1 MNTNQDWQA
10 LSDTWRSQATP
21 SIDMDAL
28 RREVGRQGRY
38 LRRMLALE
46 VGTTVLLL
54 AFFAWVLLRPDNTLF
69 DQLLFGS
76 GSVVMILY
84 QGYVLWIR
92 RLELSDTGLDAQAL
106 LDLEI
111 RRANT
116 THRYWRVG
124 MWLGL
129 ALWLVLYAAL
139 LVRLHQGWD
148 KGQVAGLAGGLAANV
163 LVFPLAG
170 LYGYRR
176 CRQASERRV
185 RYQKLLEQ
193 LRAP

>member
-1 MNTNQDWQA
+1 MTINHDWQA
-10 LSDTWRSQATP
+10 LSDTWRNQTTP
-21 SIDMDAL
+21 SIDLDAL
-28 RREVGRQGRY
+28 RREVGKQGRY

-46 VGTTVLLL
+46 VGTTVLMV
-54 AFFAWVLLRPDNTLF
+54 AFFAWALMRPENTLF
-69 DQLLFGS
+69 ERLLFGV
-76 GSVVMILY
+76 GSAVMILY

-92 RLELSDTGLDAQAL
+92 RRELSDTGLDAQAL

-129 ALWLVLYAAL
+129 ALWLVIYAAL
-139 LVRLHQGWD
+139 MVGLQQGWD
-148 KGQVAGLAGGLAANV
+148 KSQVAGLAGGLAANV

-170 LYGYRR
+170 IFGHWR
-176 CRQASERRV
+176 CRQATQRRV
-185 RYQKLLEQ
+185 RYQQLLEQ